1 MTREGEVHN
10 EAVKGTVPWWVR
22 LEAEGASPP
31 PHPHAEWEKGVRGS
45 RLKGSWGQAEV
56 AAAREGKSRA
66 PFDFPCLQRGF
77 RQGRNYSQSRADRV
91 RAWTPL
97 SQEVL

>member
-31 PHPHAEWEKGVRGS
+31 PHPHAEWEKEVQGS
-45 RLKGSWGQAEV
+45 RLKGSWG
-56 AAAREGKSRA
+56 
-66 PFDFPCLQRGF
+66 
-77 RQGRNYSQSRADRV
+77 
-91 RAWTPL
+91 
-97 SQEVL
+97 